1 MARRDVD
8 ARARAFV
15 LNLIDA
21 AGITLDGPGPGDI
34 RIHDERFYPRVIRD
48 RELGLGEAYQE
59 GWWSA
64 DRVDVTLAAVLAA
77 DLKARVRVG
86 PRMLLLLAQSSL
98 ANRQNIRRAS
108 GNASYHYD
116 IGNDLFE
123 RMLDKRMIYSCAYW
137 ADALDLGEAQEAKLD
152 LVCRKLYLEPG
163 MRVLDIGCGWGGFAQ
178 FAAERYGVKVTGIT
192 PAAAQVEVAR
202 QRCAG
207 LDVEILQTDFR
218 RVRGEYDRVV
228 SIGMLEHVG
237 PKNFQAYFDAT
248 HRLLTRDGLALCH
261 TIGSNSTRNHTDP
274 WFDRYIF
281 PGGVVPSLEHI
292 GRASLEQWAV
302 EDLHNFGPDYDRTL
316 MTWLANVEQAWDEL
330 PGYDETFRRTW
341 RYYLSASAA
350 SFRVRRLQ
358 LWQLVFSKAG
368 VASPTYAAVR

>member
-1 MARRDVD
+1 MRRRAVE
-8 ARARAFV
+8 ARARTFV
-15 LNLIDA
+15 LDLIAA

-34 RIHDERFYPRVIRD
+34 QIHDERFYTRVIRD

-59 GWWSA
+59 GWWTA
-64 DRVDVTLAAVLAA
+64 DRIDVTLAAVLAA
-77 DLKARVRVG
+77 DLKSRIRVG
-86 PRMLLLLAQSSL
+86 PKMLLLLAQSSL
-98 ANRQNIRRAS
+98 ANRQNMRRAS

-123 RMLDKRMIYSCAYW
+123 RMLDKRMIYSCGYW
-137 ADALDLGEAQEAKLD
+137 ADAHDLGEAQEAKLD

-178 FAAERYGVKVTGIT
+178 FAAEHYGAKVTGIT
-192 PAAAQVEVAR
+192 PAAAQVEVAT

-218 RVRGEYDRVV
+218 SVQGEYDRVV

-237 PKNFQAYFDAT
+237 PKNHRAYFDAT

-261 TIGSNSTRNHTDP
+261 TIGSNSTQNHTDP
-274 WFDRYIF
+274 WFDRYVF
-281 PGGVVPSLEHI
+281 PGGVIPSLEHL
-292 GRASLEQWAV
+292 GRASLEDWAV

-316 MTWLANVEQAWDEL
+316 MTWLANIEQAWDEL

-350 SFRVRRLQ
+350 SFRVRKLQ

-368 VASPTYAAVR
+368 VASPTYQAVR